1 MVETSEGTDSLH
13 EFLKIGR
20 SDLKFRD
27 IIEEGSVYRASWLGC
42 EVAVKS
48 FHRVNNYTPKDGD
61 LLKELPH
68 PHIVQLLGYCVNDD
82 YNYLVM
88 ELMKTDLNHTI
99 RNYCLAGNP
108 LMAWTPFTDSEA
120 LDIIT
125 KLALGL
131 RFLHAR
137 GVVHR
142 DLKSPNILVHVH
154 PGYIDVKLTDFGVS
168 EHFGDLSHDEP
179 TGTRGWRAP
188 EVLQSRRDQSV
199 NHITPAIDVYSFA
212 MTCYEILTGNYPLED
227 EILTLGSPMTWH
239 KIISEGLRPELPVGL
254 DSRLAE
260 LIRRCWRHDPKQRP
274 NFDEICEELATMRP
288 VRAKAD
294 AQETHA
300 PRWTEQHES
309 SDGQSIGTRSGEK
322 VEIFPRY
329 LEIDADALKL
339 VCVIGEGGGCSKV
352 YKATWLG
359 CAFAVKRFRTSQMRD
374 LQREMELLVKLLH
387 PHVVRLVGFSVEDEG
402 GWIVMELMQQN
413 LQEMIA
419 SRIRLQ
425 ERVIKK
431 PSSPPFSESDA
442 LKIITKIALG
452 MRFLHSKG
460 VAHRDLTSRNVMV
473 NDHTDSIDV
482 KIVDFGLSQFI
493 GNSAVTA
500 GGTGFWRSPE
510 ILRHPMADI
519 DYDLK
524 SADVYSFA
532 MTCYEVLTGKE
543 PFADELQTFKD
554 RASLISSIVSG
565 DHLRPVLPDDLSPT
579 LAELI
584 RSCWHDDP
592 HQRLTFTQICRTLL
606 PDPKHECGS
615 TSSES
620 SDDRFFQ
627 HECGSTSS
635 DYRFFNSIYRL
646 FASNKNQFT
655 NCIQTLH

>member
-1 MVETSEGTDSLH
+1 MAETSEDTHSLDQ
-13 EFLKIGR
+13 FLKIDR
-20 SDLKFRD
+20 SDLEIRD
-27 IIEEGSVYRASWLGC
+27 IIGMGGFGTVYRASWLGC
-42 EVAVKS
+42 EVAVKV
-48 FHRVNNYTPKDGD
+48 FHSVNNYTPKDGD
-61 LLKELPH
+61 FLKELPH
-68 PHIVQLLGYCVNDD
+68 PHIVQLLGYCVEDD
-82 YNYLVM
+82 YAHLVM
-88 ELMKTDLNHTI
+88 ELMETDLNQTI

-108 LMAWTPFTDSEA
+108 PMARTPFTDGEA

-142 DLKSPNILVHVH
+142 DVKSANILVHVH
-154 PGYIDVKLTDFGVS
+154 PEYIDVKVTDFGIS

-179 TGTRGWRAP
+179 KGTCVWRAP

-199 NHITPAIDVYSFA
+199 THTTPAIDVYSFA
-212 MTCYEILTGNYPLED
+212 MTCYEILTGNYPLQH
-227 EILTLGSPMTWH
+227 EISTLGPRMTWH
-239 KIISEGLRPELPVGL
+239 RVVSEGLRPELPVGL

-288 VRAKAD
+288 VRARAD

-309 SDGQSIGTRSGEK
+309 SDGQSIGTRSGDK

-339 VCVIGEGGGCSKV
+339 VCFIGEGGCSKV

-359 CAFAVKRFRTSQMRD
+359 CAFAVKRFRTSHMPV

-543 PFADELQTFKD
+543 PFTDELQTFKD
-554 RASLISSIVSG
+554 RVSLISSIVSS

-584 RSCWHDDP
+584 RSCWQDDP
-592 HQRLTFTQICRTLL
+592 QQRPTFTQICSTLL
-606 PDPKHECGS
+606 REPKHECGS
-615 TSSES
+615 TS
-620 SDDRFFQ
+620 
-627 HECGSTSS
+627 TS

-646 FASNKNQFT
+646 FASIKNQFT
-655 NCIQTLH
+655 NYIQTLH